1 MAGYVQRK
9 GMHLMKKT
17 SIIMVVFA
25 AFFLVGSVSAYGPV
39 NFDYNGNLIVTYVSQ
54 STSSNDEFGIYFP
67 VTKSLGT
74 VHGNTPAVSGT
85 EYRDAGRCSPGTDI
99 VLYVTTPEKETYSSD
114 KPDVDGKN
122 HVFVEKLD
130 NGSYAV
136 AFEDNVGTSPES
148 EFNDVILNVQ
158 CEADPTPV
166 PEFPTL
172 ALPIGM
178 IIGVLGGVLFIRE
191 TRES

>member
-9 GMHLMKKT
+9 GMHLMKK
-17 SIIMVVFA
+17 SVIVLVVFA
-25 AFFLVGSVSAYGPV
+25 AFLLVGSVSASGPI

-74 VHGNTPAVSGT
+74 IHGEIPAVTGT
-85 EYRDAGRCSPGTDI
+85 KYSDVGRCSPGTDI
-99 VLYVTTPEKETYSSD
+99 VLYITNLGKETYYSD
-114 KPDVDGKN
+114 KPATDGN
-122 HVFVEKLD
+122 NNVVVEKLD
-130 NGSYAV
+130 NGSYTV
-136 AFEDNVGTSPES
+136 AFEDNAGTSSES
-148 EFNDVILNVQ
+148 EINDVVLNVQ

>member
-1 MAGYVQRK
+1 
-9 GMHLMKKT
+9 MHLMKK
-17 SIIMVVFA
+17 SIIVMVVFTA
-25 AFFLVGSVSAYGPV
+25 IFLVGSVSAYGPIT
-39 NFDYNGNLIVTYVSQ
+39 FDYNGNLIVTYVSQ

-74 VHGNTPAVSGT
+74 IHGDIPAVTGT
-85 EYRDAGRCSPGTDI
+85 RYSDVGRCSPGSDI
-99 VLYVTTPEKETYSSD
+99 VLYVTTPGKETYYSD
-114 KPDVDGKN
+114 KPATDGNN

-130 NGSYAV
+130 NGAYTV
-136 AFEDNVGTSPES
+136 AFEDNAGISSES
-148 EFNDVILNVQ
+148 EINDVVLTVQ

-178 IIGVLGGVLFIRE
+178 IIGVLGGVLFVRE